1 VELAPG
7 RRPGRLPDGT
17 RIAEEQAALGRVT
30 TLVAGGAP
38 PEAVFAVFAEE
49 VGRPLEVDFTSW
61 AGRPG
66 RRGDRP
72 RTVKRRRHRGA
83 RPRHP
88 GEPRRAKTATLV
100 FRTRRPARIDDY
112 AYAAPCPV
120 ERRPVGECAEEVA
133 AVPAQLR
140 GHVVD
145 AAGSAAGF
153 AA

>member
-38 PEAVFAVFAEE
+38 PEAVFAVFAE
-49 VGRPLEVDFTSW
+49 EVDFTSW